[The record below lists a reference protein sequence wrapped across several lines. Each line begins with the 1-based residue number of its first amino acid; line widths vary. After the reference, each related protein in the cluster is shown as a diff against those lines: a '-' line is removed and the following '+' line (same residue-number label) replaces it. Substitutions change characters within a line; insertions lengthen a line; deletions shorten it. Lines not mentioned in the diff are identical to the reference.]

1 MKKFIPLSL
10 VLLLLFAVTS
20 TVSAQ
25 ETLAPD
31 QNPAY
36 AVSRARYMNMADSI
50 NEWHGITIDNT
61 YKAIDWMEARKEAR
75 AERRAYRRQLN
86 LQRVNWDYGYYDS
99 YRYGNYYP
107 AYPNY
112 YGGFRNYHRRSNSF
126 YLNPWGAGYW
136 WR

>member
-1 MKKFIPLSL
+1 MMVILITLSASL
-10 VLLLLFAVTS
+10 
-20 TVSAQ
+20 SAQ

-31 QNPAY
+31 QNPNF

-86 LQRVNWDYGYYDS
+86 LQRVNWDYGYYDNF
-99 YRYGNYYP
+99 RYGYYYP
-107 AYPNY
+107 AFPNY
-112 YGGFRNYHRRSNSF
+112 YGGFRGYYRRNNSF
-126 YLNPWGAGYW
+126 YLNPWGNRFW